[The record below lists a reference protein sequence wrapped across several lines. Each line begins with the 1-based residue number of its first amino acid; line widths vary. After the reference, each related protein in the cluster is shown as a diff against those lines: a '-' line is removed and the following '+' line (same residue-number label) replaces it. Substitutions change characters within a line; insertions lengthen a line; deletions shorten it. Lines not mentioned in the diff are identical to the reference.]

1 MSFQHPGRK
10 LCTHVA
16 AWLDVSLSPE
26 LVAAYRG
33 RQFRAV
39 LRRIPFSSVGN
50 IATAIAL
57 VLAFWPRANHSYLVA
72 WAAMV
77 SLLGCTNLVV
87 WWRHRSLPESA
98 AVSKAKGWWFVIGIA
113 AAATLFAL
121 AVFYLF
127 GLSDADGRMLLVATA
142 ASLVATGSWMFA
154 YLPWAAVAWALILCA
169 GAGLAFTAQPA
180 PIYSYMTALVMLYS
194 FVMVAAILVT
204 WRMFR
209 DGLNAETEIERQK
222 QLVGLLL
229 NDFEENAS
237 DWLWETDRSGRLRH
251 VSVRLAAAMG
261 VAPAL
266 LRGRSMV
273 EMLSAQFPQLRDEE
287 QAMFMHL
294 QACMA
299 QDTPFRQVVVPVLV
313 GEQLQWWSLTA
324 KPLLGP
330 TGLLQGWRGVGS
342 DITVARLREMEMVR
356 LAHQDALTGLANRLQ
371 FGNALE
377 AYFSPEGCR
386 AACTLLL
393 FDLDNFKTV
402 NDSLGHAVGDLL
414 LKEVARRLTVE
425 VGPRELLARLGGDEF
440 ALIVPGLLP
449 RAQAQ
454 AYGERLQAALGQAW
468 SVNSHRIEVRASI
481 GIGFA
486 PQDAHSAEQLLKVCD
501 MALYAAKAAGRHTLC
516 FFEPAMDARAQH
528 KLNILSDLGH
538 GLERGEFV
546 LHYQPQI
553 DLLNGT
559 LVGFEALVR
568 WMHPQRGMVSPAEF
582 IPAAEES
589 GLILPLGAWVLR
601 QACMDAMHW
610 PHPLRVAVNLS
621 AVQLASADVLSLVD
635 EALLH
640 SGLPGNRLELEITES
655 TLMRDSLAAQTLL
668 GSFRRKGIRIALDD
682 FGTGYSSL
690 SYLRSFPL
698 DKLKIDRSFVSIL
711 DATESDASAVA
722 IVQTII
728 ALAQALAL
736 ETTAEGVETPAQRHI
751 LERIGCSHGQGY
763 LFAKPMDAKLVGAFT
778 ANWTEKQLA

>member
-1 MSFQHPGRK
+1 MWAHIQ
-10 LCTHVA
+10 
-16 AWLDVSLSPE
+16 AWRDASLSPE
-26 LVAAYRG
+26 LVGAYRG

-50 IATAIAL
+50 ISTAVALLLAYWHQADHAMLLGWAAL
-57 VLAFWPRANHSYLVA
+57 VV
-72 WAAMV
+72 
-77 SLLGCTNLVV
+77 LLGASNLLL
-87 WWRHRSLPESA
+87 WWRHQSVPEA
-98 AVSKAKGWWFVIGIA
+98 TAVSMAKGWWFATGIA
-113 AAATLFAL
+113 AAAVLFAW
-121 AVFYLF
+121 VIWYLF
-127 GLSDADGRMLLVATA
+127 DRGDADGRLLLVGTV
-142 ASLVATGSWMFA
+142 ASFIGTGSWMFA
-154 YLPWAAVAWALILCA
+154 YLPWVAMAWTLILCV
-169 GAGLAFTAQPA
+169 GTGLAFAGRPEPA
-180 PIYSYMTALVMLYS
+180 YSYMTGLLILYG
-194 FVMVAAILVT
+194 FVMVATILVT

-209 DGLNAETEIERQK
+209 DGLKAESEIERQK

-237 DWLWETDRSGRLRH
+237 DWLWETDRHGRLRH

-266 LRGRSMV
+266 LHGRSMV

-287 QAMFMHL
+287 QAMFLHL

-324 KPLLGP
+324 KPLLDR

-342 DITVARLREMEMVR
+342 DITVARLRELEMVR

-371 FGNALE
+371 FGNVLE
-377 AYFSPEGCR
+377 SFFPAQGDTV
-386 AACTLLL
+386 ACTLLL

-414 LKEVARRLTVE
+414 LQEVARRLTAE

-486 PQDAHSAEQLLKVCD
+486 PQDADSADQLLKVCD

-516 FFEPAMDARAQH
+516 FFEPAMDARAQQ

-568 WMHPQRGMVSPAEF
+568 WRHPQRGLVSPLEF

-589 GLILPLGAWVLR
+589 GLIVPLGAWVLR

-610 PHPLRVAVNLS
+610 PHPLQVAVNLS
-621 AVQLASADVLSLVD
+621 AVQLANADVLSTVD
-635 EALLH
+635 GALLH
-640 SGLPGNRLELEITES
+640 SGLPGTRLELEITES
-655 TLMRDSLAAQTLL
+655 TLMQDSQTAQAILRN
-668 GSFRRKGIRIALDD
+668 FRRKGIRIALDD

-711 DATESDASAVA
+711 DAAESDASAVA

-736 ETTAEGVETPAQRHI
+736 ETTAEGVETSAQRSI
-751 LERIGCSHGQGY
+751 LQRIGCNQGQGY
-763 LFAKPMDAKLVGAFT
+763 LFAKPMGAEQVGSFITLWAMNNPVAFVI
-778 ANWTEKQLA
+778 

>member
-1 MSFQHPGRK
+1 MRFQHFRQYGWAQA
-10 LCTHVA
+10 L
-16 AWLDVSLSPE
+16 AWHDVKPSPE
-26 LVAAYRG
+26 QAKAYRG

-39 LRRIPFSSVGN
+39 LQRIPFSSLGMMVS
-50 IATAIAL
+50 AVVL
-57 VLAFWPRANHSYLVA
+57 VLAFWQEAQHGLLMVWLLLVA
-72 WAAMV
+72 VSSGVHLALWWGHRAMHAAHEV
-77 SLLGCTNLVV
+77 
-87 WWRHRSLPESA
+87 PQF
-98 AVSKAKGWWFVIGIA
+98 KGW
-113 AAATLFAL
+113 AL
-121 AVFYLF
+121 AISIEASAVLFSWVFWYLLR
-127 GLSDADGRMLLVATA
+127 LSDADGRALLLATA
-142 ASLVATGSWMFA
+142 ACFVGTGSWMFA
-154 YLPWAAVAWALILCA
+154 YLPLVATSWALILCT
-169 GAGLAFTAQPA
+169 GVGLALAVRPEA
-180 PIYSYMTALVMLYS
+180 VYAYMIGLLCLYAFVMLGTIKIT
-194 FVMVAAILVT
+194 A
-204 WRMFR
+204 RMFL
-209 DGLNAETEIERQK
+209 DGLHAETEIERQK

-237 DWLWETDRSGRLRH
+237 DWLWETDRNGRLRH

-261 VAPAL
+261 VAPAML
-266 LRGRSMV
+266 HGRNLV
-273 EMLSAQFPQLRDEE
+273 EMLSTQFPQLRDEE
-287 QAMFMHL
+287 QDMFLHL

-299 QDTPFRQVVVPVLV
+299 LDTPFRQVVVPVMV

-324 KPLLGP
+324 KPLVGP
-330 TGLLQGWRGVGS
+330 AGLLQGWRGVGS
-342 DITVARLREMEMVR
+342 DITAARLREMEMVR

-377 AYFSPEGCR
+377 AYFSPLGCG

-414 LKEVARRLTVE
+414 LQEVARRLTAE

-440 ALIVPGLLP
+440 ALIVPGQLP

-516 FFEPAMDARAQH
+516 FFDPAMDALAQH
-528 KLNILSDLGH
+528 KLNILSDMGH
-538 GLERGEFV
+538 GLVRGEFV

-589 GLILPLGAWVLR
+589 GLIVPLGAWVLR
-601 QACMDAMHW
+601 QACTDAMRW

-621 AVQLASADVLSLVD
+621 AVQLANVDVLPMVE
-635 EALLH
+635 EALSH
-640 SGLPGNRLELEITES
+640 SGLPGERLELEITES
-655 TLMRDSLAAQTLL
+655 TLMQDSQTAQAILRN
-668 GSFRRKGIRIALDD
+668 FRRKGIRIALDD

-711 DATESDASAVA
+711 DAIDSDASAVA

-736 ETTAEGVETPAQRHI
+736 ETTAEGVETAAQRHI

-763 LFAKPMDAKLVGAFT
+763 LFAKPMDAELVGAFT

>member
-1 MSFQHPGRK
+1 MNPWHPGRK
-10 LCTHVA
+10 LCSHVA
-16 AWLDVSLSPE
+16 AWLDVSLPPE
-26 LVAAYRG
+26 LLAAYRG

-57 VLAFWPRANHSYLVA
+57 VLAFWDQADHTLLTV
-72 WAAMV
+72 WAALV
-77 SLLGCTNLVV
+77 SLLGCSNLLV
-87 WWRHRSLPESA
+87 WWRHRAVPESA
-98 AVSKAKGWWFVIGIA
+98 AVSTAKGWWFVTGIA
-113 AAATLFAL
+113 AAAGLFAW
-121 AVFYLF
+121 AVYYLF
-127 GLSDADGRMLLVATA
+127 GLSDAQGRMLLVATA
-142 ASLVATGSWMFA
+142 ASLVGTGSWMFA
-154 YLPWAAVAWALILCA
+154 YLPWAAIAWAFILCT
-169 GAGLAFTAQPA
+169 GSGLAFMAQTAS
-180 PIYSYMTALVMLYS
+180 IYSYMTSLVSLYC

-209 DGLNAETEIERQK
+209 DGLQAETEIERQK

-229 NDFEENAS
+229 HDFEENAS
-237 DWLWETDRSGRLRH
+237 DWLWETDRNGRLRH

-261 VAPAL
+261 VAPAML
-266 LRGRSMV
+266 QGRSLV

-287 QAMFMHL
+287 QAMFLNL

-324 KPLLGP
+324 KPLLDRAGKP
-330 TGLLQGWRGVGS
+330 KGWRGVGS
-342 DITVARLREMEMVR
+342 DITVARMRELEMVR

-371 FGNALE
+371 FGNALQS
-377 AYFSPEGCR
+377 YFTGPGEI
-386 AACTLLL
+386 APCTLLL

-402 NDSLGHAVGDLL
+402 NDSLGHAVGDQLL
-414 LKEVARRLTVE
+414 QEVARRLTAE

-440 ALIVPGLLP
+440 ALIVPGALP

-454 AYGERLQAALGQAW
+454 AYGERLQAALGQVW
-468 SVNSHRIEVRASI
+468 LVNSHRIEVRASI
-481 GIGFA
+481 GLGFG
-486 PQDAHSAEQLLKVCD
+486 PQDADSAEQLLKVCD
-501 MALYAAKAAGRHTLC
+501 MALYAAKAAGRHTLR
-516 FFEPAMDARAQH
+516 FFEPAMAVRAQQ

-553 DLLNGT
+553 DLRSGALR
-559 LVGFEALVR
+559 GFEALVR
-568 WMHPQRGMVSPAEF
+568 WRHPQRGLVSPLEF

-589 GLILPLGAWVLR
+589 GLIVPLGAWVLR
-601 QACMDAMHW
+601 QACMDAMDW
-610 PHPLRVAVNLS
+610 PQALRVAVNLS
-621 AVQLASADVLSLVD
+621 AVQLGNADVLPMVE

-640 SGLPGNRLELEITES
+640 SGLPGSRLELEITES
-655 TLMRDSLAAQTLL
+655 TLMRDSQTAQALL
-668 GSFRRKGIRIALDD
+668 RNFRRKGIRIALDD

-736 ETTAEGVETPAQRHI
+736 ETTAEGVETPAQRSI
-751 LERIGCSHGQGY
+751 LERIGCSQGQGY
-763 LFAKPMDAKLVGAFT
+763 LFAKPMEAAQAGAFIAT
-778 ANWTEKQLA
+778 WPGVRLA